1 MSELNN
7 QNNTRDFT
15 SFGLPDSLMLS
26 LHQMGFT
33 TPTPI
38 QEKAIP
44 LALLGKDVLG
54 SAQTGTG
61 KTAAFAI
68 PLVNHL
74 LASPRGGAL
83 VLTPTRELAVQVLDT
98 IHQLLGKRSPLRT
111 ALLIGG
117 ESMGKQFGQLR
128 YTPRIIVGT
137 PGRINDHLNR
147 GSLRLNETNFL
158 VLDETDRMLDI
169 GFGVQLER
177 IATYLPEK
185 RQTMM
190 FSATMPA
197 NIMKLA
203 AKYLTQPERISVGST
218 TTPLAK
224 IKQEIIY
231 TSEAEKYTHLLT
243 QLEQRQGS
251 ILVFVKTKRGAER
264 LMEKISRQDHRADTI
279 HGDLKQSKRDRVI
292 QAFRDERYRI
302 LVATDVA
309 ARGLDIPHLAHV
321 INYDLPQCPEDYI
334 HRIGRTAR
342 AGAEGSAINLI
353 SPDDGRKWHAI
364 HRLINPNEPFTGNRS
379 GAPSGRKP
387 SPSRR
392 SGSFSGRRDSSSN
405 GRDEGFSRGPSFGR
419 RGEGAPKREDSR
431 GHSFGRRGETSSRG
445 PASAN
450 RDESRGT
457 PGGQPAYGR
466 PASGKPVGARPNSRP
481 LPRAH
486 KSGGE
491 TRHVNRGR

>member
-1 MSELNN
+1 M
-7 QNNTRDFT
+7 QDNTKLDFT
-15 SFGLPDSLMLS
+15 SLGLPDSLMAS
-26 LHQMGFT
+26 LTQMGFT

-44 LALLGKDVLG
+44 LALQGKDILG

-68 PLVNHL
+68 PLINHL
-74 LASPRGGAL
+74 INSPRGGAL

-98 IHQLLGKRSPLRT
+98 IHQLLGKRSPIKT

-128 YTPRIIVGT
+128 YSPRIIVGT

-147 GSLRLNETNFL
+147 GSLKLNQTDFL

-169 GFGVQLER
+169 GFGVQLEK

-197 NIMKLA
+197 NIIKLSS
-203 AKYLTQPERISVGST
+203 KYLTQPERISIGST

-231 TSEAEKYTHLLT
+231 TSEAEKYSQLLT
-243 QLEQRQGS
+243 QLEKRTGS

-264 LMEKISRQDHRADTI
+264 LMEKISRQDYKADTI
-279 HGDLKQSKRDRVI
+279 HGDLRQSKRDRVI
-292 QAFRDERYRI
+292 QAFRDQRFRI

-309 ARGLDIPHLAHV
+309 ARGLDIPHLEHV

-334 HRIGRTAR
+334 HRIGRTGR

-364 HRLINPNEPFTGNRS
+364 HRLINPNEPFTGNKS
-379 GAPSGRKP
+379 GPANRGPSSGRR
-387 SPSRR
+387 S
-392 SGSFSGRRDSSSN
+392 SGSFSGRRASPAN
-405 GRDEGFSRGPSFGR
+405 GRDERSERKFSSGFER
-419 RGEGAPKREDSR
+419 RGEASSGRDERGGNRNSSSGFDRREGPSSDRAPSR
-431 GHSFGRRGETSSRG
+431 GASSG
-445 PASAN
+445 
-450 RDESRGT
+450 
-457 PGGQPAYGR
+457 
-466 PASGKPVGARPNSRP
+466 RPNSRP
-481 LPRAH
+481 LPPRAQ
-486 KSGGE
+486 KGNESS
-491 TRHVNRGR
+491 RRVNRGR